1 MKYVVELM
9 KRVCVRVDADNE
21 DEAVSA
27 ALNEVNKP
35 NSYSFEEDDV
45 LDVKEESTQKGE

>member
-21 DEAVSA
+21 DEAVKV

-45 LDVKEESTQKGE
+45 IDVEEEGGKE

>member
-1 MKYVVELM
+1 MEYVIELM
-9 KRVCVRVDADNE
+9 KRVCVRVDAE
-21 DEAVSA
+21 DEDAAVRA

-45 LDVKEESTQKGE
+45 IDVKEEGGKE